1 MSKNIKNT
9 IKNKI
14 NTLLETKGFEDM
26 EVAFGVKYKSD
37 NLSDAE
43 KAQFGSLET
52 IQDKET
58 GLVKLGEPPV
68 QPALNKVH
76 KEDVKDAEEYYKM
89 VLDRMR
95 NFQKTS
101 EAEPSQIGES
111 FKVFIKEEGD
121 DYYEKAIE
129 ASKKMYEYIKSN
141 NIPTRI
147 DIKGRPEG
155 DINNYNFLIVANP
168 SENNRGEIRVFGR
181 GTNEDVIKNYVNH
194 VKDKFNKEYDD
205 LFDSSDIHTEKQPGG
220 LITMS
225 FILVKK
231 RAKMSEAFEPK
242 KVNRKDDQTTPE
254 EVYDTEALG
263 VGMHALRYDNEGT
276 PVYDEFVKRQ
286 DKLNGNDS
294 TYLKLRAYSE
304 KYLKHKYGEPDE
316 YHYTPKVRTTD
327 KPVNENEKYSDVI
340 KENIFKVKGEIKS
353 KEQVIK
359 LTEKLPS
366 RVKMDETVFAI
377 TDGNNYYRLIW
388 EGKGDGEAV
397 ITHEKNSQVVSESI
411 DKMKHLW
418 GFNPSKTISTKNINK
433 QNEDESFKK
442 MFRNLKK

>member
-26 EVAFGVKYKSD
+26 EVAFGVKHKSD
-37 NLSDAE
+37 NLSDVE

-58 GLVKLGEPPV
+58 GLVKLGEPTV

-95 NFQKTS
+95 NFQKTDVS
-101 EAEPSQIGES
+101 EPSQIG
-111 FKVFIKEEGD
+111 
-121 DYYEKAIE
+121 
-129 ASKKMYEYIKSN
+129 
-141 NIPTRI
+141 
-147 DIKGRPEG
+147 
-155 DINNYNFLIVANP
+155 
-168 SENNRGEIRVFGR
+168 
-181 GTNEDVIKNYVNH
+181 
-194 VKDKFNKEYDD
+194 
-205 LFDSSDIHTEKQPGG
+205 
-220 LITMS
+220 
-225 FILVKK
+225 
-231 RAKMSEAFEPK
+231 EAFEPK
-242 KVNRKDDQTTPE
+242 KVNRKDDQTKE
-254 EVYDTEALG
+254 DDVYDTEALG
-263 VGMHALRYDNEGT
+263 IGMHALRYDNEGT
-276 PVYDEFVKRQ
+276 PVHDEFIKRQ

-316 YHYTPKVRTTD
+316 YHYTPKIRATD

-388 EGKGDGEAV
+388 EGKEDGEAV
-397 ITHEKNSQVVSESI
+397 ITHEKNSQIVNESI

-418 GFNPSKTISTKNINK
+418 GFNSSKTTSTKNINK
-433 QNEDESFKK
+433 QNEDENFKK